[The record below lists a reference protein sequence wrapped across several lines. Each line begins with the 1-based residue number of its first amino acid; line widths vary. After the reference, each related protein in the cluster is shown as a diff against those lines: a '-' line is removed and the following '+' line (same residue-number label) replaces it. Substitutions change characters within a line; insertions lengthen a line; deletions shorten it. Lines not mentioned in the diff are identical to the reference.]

1 MQFTILASG
10 STGNA
15 TLVRTEKATLLVDAG
30 LSARKLEGLMA
41 ERGVKPSEV
50 DAIVITHEHS
60 DHIKG
65 LGPLARKYHLPI
77 YANPKTWQAMRSM
90 IGEIPDVQQMML
102 ETGATLEMPDF
113 TVQSYPISHD
123 AADPVGYTI
132 QNKEAKL
139 ALATDLGYVSD
150 RVRAAIEDANVL
162 VLEANHDIEML
173 RFGRYPWNVKR
184 RILGDYG
191 HLSNEAAGEAML
203 DVVSDRTLRVYLAHL
218 SLNHN
223 TPDLARLSVTQVL
236 ESSGY
241 SKFKDKLQPTY
252 HDRPT
257 PWDDVLK

>member
-10 STGNA
+10 STGNS
-15 TLVRTEKATLLVDAG
+15 TLVRTDKASVLIDAG
-30 LSARKLEGLMA
+30 LSMRKLEGLMA
-41 ERGVKPSEV
+41 ERGVQAGDL
-50 DAIVITHEHS
+50 DAIVVTHEHS

-65 LGPLARKYHLPI
+65 LGPLARKYKLPI
-77 YANPKTWQAMRSM
+77 YANPQTWAAMRSL

-113 TVQSYPISHD
+113 TITSYPISHD

-132 QNKEAKL
+132 QDQEAKL

-173 RFGRYPWNVKR
+173 RLGRYPWNVKR

-191 HLSNEAAGEAML
+191 HLSNESAGEAML
-203 DVVSDRTLRVYLAHL
+203 EVVSDRTKRVYLAHL

-223 TPDLARLSVTQVL
+223 TPDLARLSVSQVL
-236 ESSGY
+236 EESGF

-252 HDRPT
+252 HDHAT
-257 PWDDVLK
+257 PWDDVLQ